1 MNKYKEAIK
10 VVDTVLHHMC
20 GEEREDGYLP
30 TMEEMSNSMDLL
42 TDLANKADA
51 FNEFKCSNH
60 EPELEEYRHTQTLE
74 EYKESKVYKYCSDR
88 PLEDVIQA
96 VTNIYEDRFMC
107 ASKDLERVKNHLK
120 EWLDLENDEPRE
132 PWNRKYMNMVESI
145 YEFKRSKDLYD
156 NFLDSVQWIK
166 NQYEVVKRR

>member
-42 TDLANKADA
+42 KDLANKADA
-51 FNEFKCSNH
+51 FNELKYSNH
-60 EPELEEYRHTQTLE
+60 RFTLEEYRE
-74 EYKESKVYKYCSDR
+74 SRIGKECANR
-88 PLEDVIQA
+88 PLEDILYA
-96 VTNIYEDRFMC
+96 VTSIYEDEFMY
-107 ASKDLERVKNHLK
+107 ASKDLERVKNNLK
-120 EWLDLENDEPRE
+120 EWLDADVPEER
-132 PWNRKYMNMVESI
+132 WNEEYRKMAMSI
-145 YEFKRSKDLYD
+145 YEFKRRQDLFEY
-156 NFLDSVQWIK
+156 FLGSIEWIK